1 MTPDTSPSEANPG
14 GLSGLIRGVLTLS
27 ILALAGIA
35 VLVVLDILPRDVFGD
50 LSMKVLAVGGIAMVS
65 GVALALLAK
74 R

>member
-1 MTPDTSPSEANPG
+1 MTPDTSTDESSSSS
-14 GLSGLIRGVLTLS
+14 LSGLIRSVLTLS
-27 ILALAGIA
+27 ILALAGIG

-50 LSMKVLAVGGIAMVS
+50 LSMKVLAVGGIALVS